1 MKFND
6 DFLDALAVV
15 SFVIGIMN
23 YEENLTQSDKDD
35 IMKGLDEQTAAILE
49 KLESDL
55 NAQNDML
62 AYQNT
67 MLEHILSKLEESE

>member
-15 SFVIGIMN
+15 SFVIGLMN

-35 IMKGLDEQTAAILE
+35 IMKGLDEQTASILE
-49 KLESDL
+49 KLEADL

-62 AYQNT
+62 AYQNV
-67 MLEHILSKLEESE
+67 MLERILGKLEESE

>member
-6 DFLDALAVV
+6 DFLDALSVV
-15 SFVIGIMN
+15 SFVIGLMN

-35 IMKGLDEQTAAILE
+35 IIKGLDEQTAAILE
-49 KLESDL
+49 KLEADL

-67 MLEHILSKLEESE
+67 MLERILNKMEETE

>member
-49 KLESDL
+49 KLEADL

>member
-15 SFVIGIMN
+15 SFIIGLMN

-35 IMKGLDEQTAAILE
+35 IMKGLDEQTASILE
-49 KLESDL
+49 KLEADL

-62 AYQNT
+62 AYQNM
-67 MLEHILSKLEESE
+67 MLERILGKLEESE

>member
-49 KLESDL
+49 KLEADL

-67 MLEHILSKLEESE
+67 MLERILSKLEESE

>member
-1 MKFND
+1 
-6 DFLDALAVV
+6 
-15 SFVIGIMN
+15 
-23 YEENLTQSDKDD
+23 
-35 IMKGLDEQTAAILE
+35 MKGLDEQTAAILE
-49 KLESDL
+49 KLEADL